1 MVFGKMF
8 EQFIAKTPVCV
19 MARVALL
26 NLLTPKRLDE
36 IFEGTAEKQYTR
48 TLLFSTMTRL
58 LSQVVFDNVPSLR
71 AAYQEDP
78 ETVGVS
84 VTAMYNKINGVE
96 PGVCAALVQSSAERC
111 RDVILAMKAQRQ
123 PLVPGFRTR
132 ILDGNHFPGSE
143 HRLKELRAMRAA
155 ALPGQALVVLDPALR
170 LVLRVFPCEDG
181 HTQERALLDPV
192 LATVEEGDLWIGDRN
207 FCTTKLVFGISARQ
221 GKFLIRQHKSTL
233 CWKPLGKAKRRGRT
247 STGKVYEQSV
257 GLTHPE
263 TGETLVVRRII
274 LKLDV
279 PTRDG
284 ETEIHLLT
292 NLTEEEANAATVA
305 ETYRERWQL
314 EHVFL
319 ELTQML
325 TSEIRTLGY
334 PPAAIFGFCLA
345 LMAYNTISLIK
356 AAMSVSLSWQRV
368 ESEVSGYYLSLE
380 IARTTPGM
388 LIALPEKTWRPF
400 RDLSAKQ
407 LAATLVELAQH
418 VRLPKYQKHPR
429 GPKKPKPKK
438 LSGAKIKHVATARIL
453 KKRKTAKTTR

>member
-8 EQFIAKTPVCV
+8 EQFVAKAPVCL
-19 MARVALL
+19 MARVVLLDLL
-26 NLLTPKRLDE
+26 NPKQLDE
-36 IFEGTAEKQYTR
+36 LFEKTAERQYTR
-48 TLLFSTMTRL
+48 TVLFSTMTHL

-96 PGVCAALVQSSAERC
+96 PEVCAALVQSSGERC
-111 RDVILAMKAQRQ
+111 HAVIRAMKAQRK
-123 PLVPGFRTR
+123 PLIAGFRTR

-143 HRLKELRAMRAA
+143 HRLKELRTMRAA

-192 LATVEEGDLWIGDRN
+192 LATVKEGELWIGDRN
-207 FCTTKLVFGISARQ
+207 FCTTRLVFGIFARK

-233 CWKPLGKAKRRGRT
+233 CWKPLEKPKRRGKT
-247 STGKVYEQSV
+247 STGKVYEHSV
-257 GLTHPE
+257 ELTHAE
-263 TGETLVVRRII
+263 SGDTLIVRRIT
-274 LKLDV
+274 LKLDE

-284 ETEIHLLT
+284 ETEIHVLT
-292 NLTEEEANAATVA
+292 NLTEEEADAATVA
-305 ETYRERWQL
+305 NTYRERWQL

-345 LMAYNTISLIK
+345 LAAYNAVSLIK
-356 AAMSVSLSWQRV
+356 AAMSVPFGWPKI
-368 ESEVSGYYLSLE
+368 ESDVSGYYLSLE

-388 LIALPEKTWRPF
+388 LIALPEKTWKPF

-407 LAATLVELAQH
+407 LAVTLVELAQH

-453 KKRKTAKTTR
+453 AKRKTAKITR